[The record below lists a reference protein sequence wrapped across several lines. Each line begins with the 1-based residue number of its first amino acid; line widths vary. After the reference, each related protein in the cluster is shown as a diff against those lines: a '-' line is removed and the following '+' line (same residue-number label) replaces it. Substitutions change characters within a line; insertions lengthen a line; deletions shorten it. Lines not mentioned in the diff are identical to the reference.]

1 MGRLIGGL
9 LDNNSTFGKIMTR
22 LGIIIGAN
30 LMFVLFSLPVVT
42 IGPGLA
48 GLHYC
53 MLKCLHEDGVIN
65 PFRAFWTGFKTN
77 LKQSLVCSLAAAV
90 IAVILVLDIR
100 FCSSQ
105 GGILTI
111 FKYACY
117 ALLLFLVIEMV
128 YLMPVM
134 ACFED
139 TIPHLLR
146 NALFFA
152 SRRPLKMLLAA
163 AIHIVPAVVTVIDTH
178 LRPLYGFLWT
188 VCGFGMIAMMMAELL
203 IKDFEEFLPKTEEEK
218 QVPDF
223 PPKSRREILKEMKK
237 LDQ

>member
-1 MGRLIGGL
+1 MGRLLGGL
-9 LDNNSTFGKIMTR
+9 LDNDSTFGRIMTR
-22 LGIIIGAN
+22 VGIIIGAN
-30 LMFVLFSLPVVT
+30 LMFVLFALPVVT
-42 IGPGLA
+42 IGPGLT

-53 MLKCLHEDGVIN
+53 MLKCLHEDDVIN
-65 PFRAFWTGFKTN
+65 PFKAFWTGFRTN
-77 LKQSLVCSLAAAV
+77 LKQALICSLIAAG

-100 FCSSQ
+100 FCNSQ

-117 ALLLFLVIEMV
+117 ALLLFLIIEVI

-152 SRRPLKMLLAA
+152 IRRPLKMLLAA
-163 AIHIVPAVVTVIDTH
+163 VIHIVPAVITVIDTH
-178 LRPLYGFLWT
+178 LRPLYGFIWT
-188 VCGFGMIAMMMAELL
+188 VCGFGLIAMMMAELL
-203 IKDFEEFLPKTEEEK
+203 IRDFEEFLPKTEDEQIPEHPSK
-218 QVPDF
+218 T
-223 PPKSRREILKEMKK
+223 RREILKEMKK

>member
-42 IGPGLA
+42 IGPGMTA
-48 GLHYC
+48 LHYC
-53 MLKCLHEDGVIN
+53 MLKCLHEDSAIN
-65 PFRAFWTGFKTN
+65 PFKTFWAGFKTN
-77 LKQSLVCSLAAAV
+77 LKQALICSLAAGA
-90 IAVILVLDIR
+90 IAVILAVDIR

-105 GGILTI
+105 GGIFNI
-111 FKYACY
+111 FKFACC
-117 ALLLFLVIEMV
+117 ALLLFLMIEMI

-163 AIHIVPAVVTVIDTH
+163 AIHIVPVVVTVIDTY

-188 VCGFGMIAMMMAELL
+188 VCGFGLIAMMMAELL
-203 IKDFEEFLPKTEEEK
+203 IKDFEEFLPKTEEEE
-218 QVPDF
+218 QVTEVPS
-223 PPKSRREILKEMKK
+223 KTRRVILKEMKK